1 MFTPPPP
8 PSFKE
13 PNDEPS
19 DEETAAV
26 GLPDKFG
33 WIKYAENDFFN
44 VFSKES
50 STENPYEWWM
60 PENENIVKVRF

>member
-1 MFTPPPP
+1 MDARYMVHSTQRKSSQIPVHMFTPPPP

-13 PNDEPS
+13 PNDESS

-26 GLPDKFG
+26 GLHDKFG

-44 VFSKES
+44 V
-50 STENPYEWWM
+50 
-60 PENENIVKVRF
+60 